1 MTGLD
6 CVVLEPLQESH
17 LSFGIRLGGVLCM
30 DLAIETI
37 DDAKPPAYV

>member
-17 LSFGIRLGGVLCM
+17 LSLGVCLGGVHCM
-30 DLAIETI
+30 DLAVETI
-37 DDAKPPAYV
+37 DDAKPPTYV